1 LSTHPEQHPL
11 PNNAMKFMQIG
22 LTAVAVNGAAAASLR
37 NSERDLQTVLYY
49 PKRDNGFDE
58 GYCTANDKYKDSG
71 AGFTTELACCKAHFA
86 GQQSGKCFSML
97 PNPPTT
103 APTGVDGPDIW
114 YANYASFEIGSCINK
129 APAPVGRTIYK
140 SQLECCKAYYGT
152 QSSGYCLTQLP
163 ADERPTTAPTPVGGP
178 DIWYANYDVDWED
191 GHCINKA
198 PAPNGRTTYDS
209 ELKCCKGAYSGQ
221 ASGACFASLPADE
234 RPTTA
239 PTGVDGPDI
248 WYANY
253 DVDWAKGHCINK
265 APAPI
270 GRNTYD
276 SQLKCCK
283 AYYGT
288 QESGYCLTQLP
299 ADERPTTAPTPD
311 GGPDIWYANYDVAW
325 EDGHCINK
333 APAPIGRNTY
343 DSQLKCCKG
352 FYASQASG
360 ACLQNLPADERPTA
374 APTPD
379 GGPDIWYANYDVA
392 WEDGHCINKAP
403 VPNGRNTYDSQLKCC
418 KAQYGTQLSGAC
430 LQNLPADERP
440 TTAPTGNDMRFFPIW
455 SSWETGHC
463 DNAPSKLTG
472 GNTYFY
478 DTQEECCHAWFNNQP
493 SGACLQF
500 DPTYGS
506 RSPTQ
511 APIQ

>member
-1 LSTHPEQHPL
+1 
-11 PNNAMKFMQIG
+11 MKFMQIG

-103 APTGVDGPDIW
+103 APTGVDGPDIC
-114 YANYASFEIGSCINK
+114 YSNYASFEIGSCINK

-163 ADERPTTAPTPVGGP
+163 ADERPTTAPT
-178 DIWYANYDVDWED
+178 
-191 GHCINKA
+191 
-198 PAPNGRTTYDS
+198 
-209 ELKCCKGAYSGQ
+209 
-221 ASGACFASLPADE
+221 
-234 RPTTA
+234 
-239 PTGVDGPDI
+239 GVD
-248 WYANY
+248 
-253 DVDWAKGHCINK
+253 
-265 APAPI
+265 
-270 GRNTYD
+270 
-276 SQLKCCK
+276 
-283 AYYGT
+283 
-288 QESGYCLTQLP
+288 
-299 ADERPTTAPTPD
+299 
-311 GGPDIWYANYDVAW
+311 
-325 EDGHCINK
+325 
-333 APAPIGRNTY
+333 
-343 DSQLKCCKG
+343 
-352 FYASQASG
+352 
-360 ACLQNLPADERPTA
+360 
-374 APTPD
+374 
-379 GGPDIWYANYDVA
+379 GPDIWYANYDVA